1 MDILEAQQFLVSC
14 TASLILHHGLLE
26 HEGKKATL
34 QEIVM
39 VRLGSFMLKNVANF
53 ESCLSLRICILA
65 DNFITNIA
73 ALSECAHLVK
83 LDLSGNQITQLPD
96 VDFWKRFKKLQLL
109 NLHDNNMST
118 RQHVIG
124 LSGCPNLYAL
134 TLNDTPLSLRGSYR
148 HCIVNSLWSLKAL
161 DKYVIA
167 DEEIIEGFTLTP
179 KFKKMTPNLAVDLH
193 PASKMEP
200 FKIEMKL
207 VVKIISKINQIQAMY
222 SPTLVIQKWIRGH
235 LTRKTLK

>member
-1 MDILEAQQFLVSC
+1 MLLCGLQQTCPCQF
-14 TASLILHHGLLE
+14 
-26 HEGKKATL
+26 
-34 QEIVM
+34 
-39 VRLGSFMLKNVANF
+39 
-53 ESCLSLRICILA
+53 
-65 DNFITNIA
+65 
-73 ALSECAHLVK
+73 
-83 LDLSGNQITQLPD
+83 QITQLPD

-193 PASKMEP
+193 PASKMVSVGP
-200 FKIEMKL
+200 SSCSVQCNHMSVFVLNFVGLRML
-207 VVKIISKINQIQAMY
+207 ALNSLSVPSG
-222 SPTLVIQKWIRGH
+222 TLQD
-235 LTRKTLK
+235 